1 MCRDEVLEGKYCL
14 VSDQVKNTS
23 FMYEGGINK
32 ERYRSRPKGKGGD
45 VQEMGIVVSDP
56 NLGIYVTNSRG

>member
-1 MCRDEVLEGKYCL
+1 
-14 VSDQVKNTS
+14 
-23 FMYEGGINK
+23 MYEGGINK
-32 ERYRSRPKGKGGD
+32 ERYRPRPKGKGGD